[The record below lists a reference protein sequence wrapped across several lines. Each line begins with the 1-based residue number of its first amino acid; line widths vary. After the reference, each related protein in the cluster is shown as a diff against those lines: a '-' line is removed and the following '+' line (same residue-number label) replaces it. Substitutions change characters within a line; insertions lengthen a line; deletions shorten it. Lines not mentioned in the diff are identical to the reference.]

1 MIRDV
6 RVLALCLLPLSACG
20 TTKEIGQLDES
31 SSDGDDSAS
40 DPTLTESDTTP
51 MCGFESSS
59 GGSNCIHESSGDE
72 GEGDGTDE
80 SDDGG
85 TGGSDDDGG
94 DTDGCAPS
102 VCQVPPD
109 GLTEAEFVIDGDPD
123 PAGDVSDLELPCT
136 IESVEGKAPVT
147 VTLSCTVGDEIVVHT
162 IEANVPTTLNLVAG
176 HQVVFSHFVWQPFWS
191 EEWFSLRWNALDVDP
206 LLMAGIRGGTLL
218 PQPIEQGLVLLSEPF
233 YGNVEMA
240 VDDDVCE
247 LEPLCGD
254 ACAQERRH
262 AISVSTGNQEALVY
276 DGHTQIVGEL
286 NSVEIRVATAKSLEN
301 VQCEDVP
308 STVYSVLVVNTT
320 EG

>member
-1 MIRDV
+1 MIRDL
-6 RVLALCLLPLSACG
+6 RVLALGILPLAACG
-20 TTKEIGQLDES
+20 TTNEIGQLDES
-31 SSDGDDSAS
+31 SSADDDGDTGSDADDSAS
-40 DPTLTESDTTP
+40 SQTATVTDTDPCINEDGDSCTGPMTTP
-51 MCGFESSS
+51 TGEDSSS
-59 GGSNCIHESSGDE
+59 SNS
-72 GEGDGTDE
+72 
-80 SDDGG
+80 
-85 TGGSDDDGG
+85 DDGG
-94 DTDGCAPS
+94 DTGGCSPS
-102 VCQVPPD
+102 ICEVPPD

-123 PAGDVSDLELPCT
+123 PFGDVSDLELPCT
-136 IESVEGKAPVT
+136 IESVEGEAPVT
-147 VTLSCTVGDEIVVHT
+147 VTLSCTVEDEIVVHT

-191 EEWFSLRWNALDVDP
+191 EEWFSLRWNAPDVDP

-308 STVYSVLVVNTT
+308 STVYSILVVNTT